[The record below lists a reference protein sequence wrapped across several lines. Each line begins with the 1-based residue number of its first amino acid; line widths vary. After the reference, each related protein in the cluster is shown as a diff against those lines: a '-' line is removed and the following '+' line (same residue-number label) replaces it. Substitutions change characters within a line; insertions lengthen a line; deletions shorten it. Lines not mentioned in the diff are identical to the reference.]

1 MPVSQPGLGQ
11 PGIPF
16 GRLYVAGMRL
26 VDEQGLAGRTFSHGC
41 ARGLVSPPVAMV
53 AARSVLALGVAGL
66 GLLAGWPLSTP
77 VGFVWAL
84 ILVVGLARSATRREL
99 RLLGMPLGRVLL
111 WSVPTLVLG
120 AEIVSAG
127 LRPGRWDLLLVTG
140 VLAFVI
146 AVEMAERVPG
156 RMAAAF
162 GRLRAAAC
170 WS

>member
-1 MPVSQPGLGQ
+1 
-11 PGIPF
+11 
-16 GRLYVAGMRL
+16 
-26 VDEQGLAGRTFSHGC
+26 
-41 ARGLVSPPVAMV
+41 MV

>member
-41 ARGLVSPPVAMV
+41 ARGLVSPSVAMV

-84 ILVVGLARSATRREL
+84 ILVFGLARSATRREL

-111 WSVPTLVLG
+111 WSVLN
-120 AEIVSAG
+120 
-127 LRPGRWDLLLVTG
+127 RPG
-140 VLAFVI
+140 F
-146 AVEMAERVPG
+146 
-156 RMAAAF
+156 
-162 GRLRAAAC
+162 RAYFLNWEGC
-170 WS
+170 Y